1 MAKGSAMGI
10 WRGKKGSS
18 VFYYLKNSNNAQ
30 KQGIRERVYEVH
42 NPQTVAQIDQR
53 MKLRP
58 LSNLYNVIAPLA
70 RRAWQGVDYGGKG
83 RQRFMKEN
91 LGDNTEV
98 PFLNYGETRPIP
110 GSYMISNGSI
120 PQVTMDVYDVLSAY
134 TSLQLTPGQVT
145 TWGAASQQL
154 IDNNGLQEGDQ
165 ITFVWCHVNS
175 QVDIVNSNY
184 FWGYAS
190 VYVDTSSTEE
200 FEVQLG
206 NKMITGVVEIDGT
219 PYLSIDTVSAV
230 NAAAL
235 VAFGC
240 IISRLG
246 STGTYERSTCELTV
260 NATLLAPW
268 FTQSR
273 YQAAL
278 KTYQTH
284 DTSAS
289 NTRWVVDEEST
300 RSGGTTRA
308 TSPGSYTLSGLTG
321 NPAVLNGVDIWVRR
335 YDDDNTLAAV
345 YVTTAEVGVTEYDN
359 LMIKR
364 SDNTVTK
371 YTVDMQEQPLQV
383 DQVAGLNGV
392 PRLQWTGQPTD

>member
-1 MAKGSAMGI
+1 MGI

-18 VFYYLKNSNNAQ
+18 VFFYLKNSNNAQ

-70 RRAWQGVDYGGKG
+70 RRSWQGVDYGGKG
-83 RQRFMKEN
+83 RQRFMKDN
-91 LGDNTEV
+91 LGDNSEV

-110 GSYMISNGSI
+110 GSYKISDGSI
-120 PQVTMDVYDVLSAY
+120 PQVTMDVYDVLTGV
-134 TSLQLTPGQVT
+134 TSLELNPGQVT
-145 TWGAASQQL
+145 TWGAACQQL
-154 IDNNGLQEGDQ
+154 MDNHGLQEGDQ

-175 QVDIVNSNY
+175 QVDILNSNY
-184 FWGYAS
+184 FWGYDS
-190 VYVDTSSTEE
+190 VYIDPNSDEP
-200 FEVQLG
+200 FEITMK
-206 NKMITGVVEIDGT
+206 NKVATGVVEINSI
-219 PYLSIDTVSAV
+219 PYLSLETVGAN

-246 STGTYERSTCELTV
+246 NTGTYERSTCELTV

-300 RSGGTTRA
+300 RSGSTTRA

-321 NPAVLNGVDIWVRR
+321 GAAALNGTEIWVRR

-345 YVTTAEVGVTEYDN
+345 YVTSHEIQFTDYDT
-359 LMIKR
+359 LMVKR
-364 SDNTVTK
+364 SDNSYTS
-371 YTVDMQEQPLQV
+371 YTVEMVEHPLV
-383 DQVAGLNGV
+383 VADVPGLAGV
-392 PRLQWTGQPTD
+392 PTLQWSGQPTD

>member
-30 KQGIRERVYEVH
+30 KQGIRERVYEIH
-42 NPQTVAQIDQR
+42 NPQTVSQIDQR

-58 LSNLYNVIAPLA
+58 LSNLYNVIAPLM
-70 RRAWQGVDYGGKG
+70 RRSWQGVDYGGKG
-83 RQRFMKEN
+83 RQRYMKDN

-110 GSYMISNGSI
+110 GSYKISDGSI
-120 PQVTMDVYDVLSAY
+120 PQVTMDVFDVLGAH
-134 TSLQLTPGQVT
+134 TSLEIDTGAIAN
-145 TWGAASQQL
+145 WGELSQRL

-165 ITFVWCHVNS
+165 ITFIWCHVNS
-175 QVDIVNSNY
+175 QVDILNSNY
-184 FWGYAS
+184 FWGYDS
-190 VYVDTSSTEE
+190 VILDTTSTEGYE
-200 FEVQLG
+200 IELK
-206 NKMITGVVEIDGT
+206 NKMQLEAQEVEDVTYLGIT
-219 PYLSIDTVSAV
+219 TVSAT

-246 STGTYERSTCELTV
+246 STGTYERSSCEITV

-268 FTQSR
+268 FTTSR

-300 RSGGTTRA
+300 RSGGTTRT
-308 TSPGSYTLSGLTG
+308 TSPGAYTLSGLTG
-321 NPAVLNGVDIWVRR
+321 NSAQLNGKNIWVRR

-345 YVTTAEVGVTEYDN
+345 YVMSAEIGAAEYDL
-359 LMIKR
+359 LMVR
-364 SDNTVTK
+364 NPENTPT
-371 YTVDMQEQPLQV
+371 YFTVDMQEQPV
-383 DQVAGLNGV
+383 FADDVPALNGV
-392 PRLQWTGQPTD
+392 PRLDWTGQPTN